1 MAQPIYK
8 LYMFRNTEAWYQ
20 LSQDKQNELL
30 GKVNAALEK
39 AGGKRFISCN
49 SSWSSEQW
57 PVYGV
62 EQFPNIEA
70 VQQHEKALTDL
81 NLSRYVVS
89 KSMLGTEL
97 TPS

>member
-8 LYMFRNTEAWYQ
+8 LFMFSNSEAYYQ
-20 LSQDKQNELL
+20 LPQNERNDLL
-30 GKVNAALEK
+30 GKIDAALQN
-39 AGGKRFISCN
+39 AGGKRIVSCN

-57 PVYGV
+57 PVFGV

-70 VQQHEKALTDL
+70 VQQHAEALAEL

-89 KSMLGTEL
+89 ISVLGTEFP
-97 TPS
+97 TS